1 MRGSHK
7 LKRRNIPFARQL
19 RVEATDAEARL
30 WQRLRNRMLGG
41 FKFRRQFPVGPYI
54 ADFVCIERKLIVELD
69 GGQHADNPADE
80 RRTRFLELRGYRV
93 IRFWNPDVLSNTDGV
108 LEMIL
113 LELERPLTLPPSDD
127 GSLPL
132 PNGERDKKGASVIPS
147 PLGEREGARRREA
160 AVGRVRGS
168 RNENPHR
175 RFPLSLRCL
184 AAPPPPGITPPF
196 VTVQ

>member
-7 LKRRNIPFARQL
+7 LKRQNIPRARQL

-30 WQRLRNRMLGG
+30 WLHLRNRMLGG

-54 ADFVCIERKLIVELD
+54 ADFVCIDRKLIVELD

-80 RRTRFLELRGYRV
+80 HRTRFLELRGYRV

-113 LELERPLTLPPSDD
+113 LELEKAPHPS
-127 GSLPL
+127 
-132 PNGERDKKGASVIPS
+132 R
-147 PLGEREGARRREA
+147 
-160 AVGRVRGS
+160 
-168 RNENPHR
+168 
-175 RFPLSLRCL
+175 
-184 AAPPPPGITPPF
+184 
-196 VTVQ
+196 

>member
-7 LKRRNIPFARQL
+7 LKRQNIPFARQL
-19 RVEATDAEARL
+19 RVTATDAEARL
-30 WQRLRNRMLGG
+30 WLHLRNRMLGG

-54 ADFVCIERKLIVELD
+54 ADFVCIDRKLIVELD

-113 LELERPLTLPPSDD
+113 LELQ
-127 GSLPL
+127 
-132 PNGERDKKGASVIPS
+132 K
-147 PLGEREGARRREA
+147 
-160 AVGRVRGS
+160 
-168 RNENPHR
+168 
-175 RFPLSLRCL
+175 
-184 AAPPPPGITPPF
+184 APPPSR
-196 VTVQ
+196 

>member
-7 LKRRNIPFARQL
+7 LKRQNIPFARQL
-19 RVEATDAEARL
+19 RVTATDAEARL
-30 WQRLRNRMLGG
+30 WLHLRNRMLGG

-54 ADFVCIERKLIVELD
+54 ADFVCIDRKLIVELD

-113 LELERPLTLPPSDD
+113 LELQKAPHPS
-127 GSLPL
+127 
-132 PNGERDKKGASVIPS
+132 R
-147 PLGEREGARRREA
+147 
-160 AVGRVRGS
+160 
-168 RNENPHR
+168 
-175 RFPLSLRCL
+175 
-184 AAPPPPGITPPF
+184 
-196 VTVQ
+196 

>member
-80 RRTRFLELRGYRV
+80 RRTRFLERRGYRV
-93 IRFWNPDVLSNTDGV
+93 IRFWNPDVLANTDGV
-108 LEMIL
+108 LEMIFI
-113 LELERPLTLPPSDD
+113 ELEKPLTLPPSDD

-132 PNGERDKKGASVIPS
+132 PNGGFLCKRGWQKALIDDSLFLS
-147 PLGEREGARRREA
+147 S
-160 AVGRVRGS
+160 GRFR
-168 RNENPHR
+168 
-175 RFPLSLRCL
+175 
-184 AAPPPPGITPPF
+184 
-196 VTVQ
+196 

>member
-1 MRGSHK
+1 M
-7 LKRRNIPFARQL
+7 KRQNIFRARQL

-30 WQRLRNRMLGG
+30 WVHLRNRSLGG
-41 FKFRRQFPVGPYI
+41 FKFRRQFPVGPYV

-113 LELERPLTLPPSDD
+113 LELEKAPHPS
-127 GSLPL
+127 
-132 PNGERDKKGASVIPS
+132 R
-147 PLGEREGARRREA
+147 
-160 AVGRVRGS
+160 
-168 RNENPHR
+168 
-175 RFPLSLRCL
+175 
-184 AAPPPPGITPPF
+184 
-196 VTVQ
+196 

>member
-1 MRGSHK
+1 M
-7 LKRRNIPFARQL
+7 KRQNIPRARQL
-19 RVEATDAEARL
+19 RVTATDAEARL

-69 GGQHADNPADE
+69 GGQHADNLADE

-113 LELERPLTLPPSDD
+113 LELEKAPQPS
-127 GSLPL
+127 
-132 PNGERDKKGASVIPS
+132 R
-147 PLGEREGARRREA
+147 
-160 AVGRVRGS
+160 
-168 RNENPHR
+168 
-175 RFPLSLRCL
+175 
-184 AAPPPPGITPPF
+184 
-196 VTVQ
+196 

>member
-1 MRGSHK
+1 MRGSRK

-93 IRFWNPDVLSNTDGV
+93 IRFWNPDVLANTDGV

-113 LELERPLTLPPSDD
+113 IELEKPPH
-127 GSLPL
+127 
-132 PNGERDKKGASVIPS
+132 PS
-147 PLGEREGARRREA
+147 
-160 AVGRVRGS
+160 AV
-168 RNENPHR
+168 
-175 RFPLSLRCL
+175 
-184 AAPPPPGITPPF
+184 
-196 VTVQ
+196 

>member
-1 MRGSHK
+1 MRGSRK
-7 LKRRNIPFARQL
+7 LKRQNIFRARQL

-30 WQRLRNRMLGG
+30 WVHLRNRSLGG
-41 FKFRRQFPVGPYI
+41 FKFRRQFPVGPYV

-113 LELERPLTLPPSDD
+113 LELEKAPHPS
-127 GSLPL
+127 
-132 PNGERDKKGASVIPS
+132 R
-147 PLGEREGARRREA
+147 
-160 AVGRVRGS
+160 
-168 RNENPHR
+168 
-175 RFPLSLRCL
+175 
-184 AAPPPPGITPPF
+184 
-196 VTVQ
+196 

>member
-7 LKRRNIPFARQL
+7 LKRQNIPFARQL
-19 RVEATDAEARL
+19 RVTATDAEARL
-30 WQRLRNRMLGG
+30 WLHLRNRMLGG

-54 ADFVCIERKLIVELD
+54 ADFVCIDRKLIVELD

-113 LELERPLTLPPSDD
+113 LELQKAPHPS
-127 GSLPL
+127 
-132 PNGERDKKGASVIPS
+132 
-147 PLGEREGARRREA
+147 RRREA
-160 AVGRVRGS
+160 VVGRVRGS
-168 RNENPHR
+168 GKENPHR
-175 RFPLSLRCL
+175 LSLPSSASIL
-184 AAPPPPGITPPF
+184 SIGPSKLSGGTA
-196 VTVQ
+196 